1 MEIFAA
7 YIAWA
12 NFIDVRR
19 VEAEIEEA
27 TIETEIKV
35 LTAMFMTS
43 GDPGAK
49 VTVLRAEKDLDP
61 EVLAAQSRYDV
72 IHARVKMLTVLSNNM
87 ERGAALLSRELTRR
101 VGRAP
106 VEGRA
111 ASWST

>member
-27 TIETEIKV
+27 TVETEIKV
-35 LTAMFMTS
+35 LTAQYMLS
-43 GDPGAK
+43 DPTAK
-49 VTVLRAEKDLDP
+49 VTTLRAEKDLDP
-61 EVLAAQSRYDV
+61 QVLAAQGRYDV
-72 IHARVKMLTVLSNNM
+72 VHARVKMLTVLSNNM

-111 ASWST
+111 ASWGT